1 MDFSKAVATALLLS
15 SLLITSCKKEAPVKA
30 KVDSGPVIVRSAVAK
45 GKKIQRVVESV
56 GTFFPYEEAIISAE
70 VDGKVDEVKIDL
82 GDMVV
87 PGQVLVHIA
96 DEEQRYLLAQQ
107 DAQLH
112 QSLER
117 LGLKDEKDRVKDVKE
132 TPEVRRAAADMQ
144 EAEQRFRRARSLADQ
159 GIGAQA
165 DLDQFQSRFNS
176 AKAAYDASINQ
187 ARNLIQEVERYKAV
201 LDLQRKKLRDT
212 TVRAPFA
219 GLVKE
224 RMVTVGQFTRANTPL
239 LILVKTDPIRLRV
252 EIPEKMGPWIRPGQ
266 IAEIVVEAYA
276 DRKFSG
282 KIWRVSPTVDA
293 TKRTFVVEALVPN
306 PNNQLKPG
314 SYAKARVP
322 TDRMDAVLIVPYRA
336 VNYVLGSNKAYVIN
350 NGVIDAREVKLG
362 DRIEE
367 DIEISEGLAEGD
379 VVAMGP
385 LARLDTGTR
394 VRIGEGKKTA
404 PAPKPA
410 E

>member
-1 MDFSKAVATALLLS
+1 MDFPKATASLLLS
-15 SLLITSCKKEAPVKA
+15 SLLLATACKKAEPVKA
-30 KVDSGPVIVRSAVAK
+30 KTDTGPVVVRSAVAT
-45 GKKIQRVVESV
+45 GKRLQRVVESV
-56 GTFFPYEEAIISAE
+56 GTFYPYEEAIISAE

-82 GDMVV
+82 GDMVSQ
-87 PGQVLVHIA
+87 GQVLAHVA

-107 DAQLH
+107 DAQLR

-117 LGLKDEKDRVKDVKE
+117 LGLKDEKDRVKDVRE

-144 EAEQRFRRARSLADQ
+144 EAEQRFRRARSLAEQ

-176 AKAAYDASINQ
+176 AKAAYDATINQ
-187 ARNLIQEVERYKAV
+187 GRNLIQEVERYKAV

-212 TVRAPFA
+212 TIRAPFA

-224 RMVTVGQFTRANTPL
+224 RLVTVGQFTKANTPL
-239 LILVKTDPIRLRV
+239 LTLVKTDPIRLRV
-252 EIPEKMGPWIRPGQ
+252 EIPEKMGPWIKPGQ
-266 IAEIVVEAYA
+266 IAEISVEAYA

-293 TKRTFVVEALVPN
+293 AKRTFVVEALVPN

-314 SYAKARVP
+314 SYARARVP
-322 TDRMDAVLIVPYRA
+322 TDRIDTVLMVPYRA
-336 VNYVLGSNKAYVIN
+336 VNYVLGSNKAFVIT
-350 NGVIDAREVKLG
+350 NGVIEARDVKLG

-367 DIEISEGLAEGD
+367 SVEITEGLVDGD
-379 VVAMGP
+379 VIALGN
-385 LARLDTGTR
+385 LNRLDTGTR
-394 VRIGEGKKTA
+394 IRIGESKKGPT
-404 PAPKPA
+404 PKPA

>member
-1 MDFSKAVATALLLS
+1 MDFAKAASALSLSLLLV
-15 SLLITSCKKEAPVKA
+15 TSCKKEAPVKA
-30 KVDSGPVIVRSAVAK
+30 KVDSGPVMVRSAIAK
-45 GKKIQRVVESV
+45 GKQIQRVVESV
-56 GTFFPYEEAIISAE
+56 GTFYPYEEAIISAE

-82 GDMVV
+82 GDMVSQ
-87 PGQVLVHIA
+87 GQVMIHIA

-107 DAQLH
+107 EAQLR

-117 LGLKDEKDRVKDVKE
+117 LGLSNEKDRVKDIKE

-144 EAEQRFRRARSLADQ
+144 EAEQRYRRARSLADQ

-165 DLDQFQSRFNS
+165 DLDQFQARFNA
-176 AKAAYDASINQ
+176 AKAAYDATINQ
-187 ARNLIQEVERYKAV
+187 TRNLIQDVERNKAV
-201 LDLQRKKLRDT
+201 LELQRKKLRDT

-224 RMVTVGQFTRANTPL
+224 RQVTVGQFTRANTPL
-239 LILVKTDPIRLRV
+239 LTLVKTDPIRLRV
-252 EIPEKMGPWIRPGQ
+252 EIPEKMGPWIKPGQ
-266 IAEIVVEAYA
+266 TAEIAVEAYA

-293 TKRTFVVEALVPN
+293 AKRTFVVEALVPN

-322 TDRMDAVLIVPYRA
+322 TDRVDTVLVVPYRA

-350 NGVIDAREVKLG
+350 NGVIDARDVKLG
-362 DRIEE
+362 DRVDESV
-367 DIEISEGLAEGD
+367 EITEGLADGD
-379 VVAMGP
+379 TIAMGP
-385 LARLDTGTR
+385 LNRLDTGTR
-394 VRIGEGKKTA
+394 VRIGEAKKSA
-404 PAPKPA
+404 PTPKPA

>member
-1 MDFSKAVATALLLS
+1 MDFPKASALILCLLFAA
-15 SLLITSCKKEAPVKA
+15 CRKEVPVKA
-30 KVDSGPVIVRSAVAK
+30 KVDTGPVVVRSTTAK
-45 GKKIQRVVESV
+45 GKRIQRVVESV

-82 GDMVV
+82 GDMVAA
-87 PGQVLVHIA
+87 GQILVHIA

-144 EAEQRFRRARSLADQ
+144 EAEQRFRRARQLTDQ

-176 AKAAYDASINQ
+176 AKAAYDATINQ

-252 EIPEKMGPWIRPGQ
+252 EIPEKMGPWIKPGQ
-266 IAEIVVEAYA
+266 IAEILVEAYT

-293 TKRTFVVEALVPN
+293 SKRTFVVEALVPN

-314 SYAKARVP
+314 SYARARVP
-322 TDRMDAVLIVPYRA
+322 TDRVDTVLMVPYRA

-350 NGVIDAREVKLG
+350 NGVIDARDVKLG
-362 DRIEE
+362 DRLEE
-367 DIEISEGLAEGD
+367 EVEVTEGLKDGD
-379 VVAMGP
+379 TVALGN
-385 LARLDTGTR
+385 LNRLDTGTR
-394 VRIGEGKKTA
+394 VRIGEGTKSPT
-404 PAPKPA
+404 PKPA

>member
-1 MDFSKAVATALLLS
+1 MDFPKAAALILSFALLNA
-15 SLLITSCKKEAPVKA
+15 CKKEAPVKA
-30 KVDSGPVIVRSAVAK
+30 KVDTGPVIVRSTTAV
-45 GKKIQRVVESV
+45 GKSIQRVVESV

-82 GDMVV
+82 GDMVAA
-87 PGQVLVHIA
+87 GQILVHIA

-117 LGLKDEKDRVKDVKE
+117 LGLKDEKDRVTDVKE

-144 EAEQRFRRARSLADQ
+144 EAEQRFRRARQLTDQ

-176 AKAAYDASINQ
+176 AKAAYDATINQ

-252 EIPEKMGPWIRPGQ
+252 EIPEKMGPWIKPGL
-266 IAEIVVEAYA
+266 IAEILVEAYA

-293 TKRTFVVEALVPN
+293 SKRTFVVEALVPN

-314 SYAKARVP
+314 SYARARVP
-322 TDRMDAVLIVPYRA
+322 TDRVDKVLLVPYRA
-336 VNYVLGSNKAYVIN
+336 VNYVLGSNKVYVIN

-362 DRIEE
+362 DRL
-367 DIEISEGLAEGD
+367 DDAVEITEGLAEGD
-379 VVAMGP
+379 TIALGN
-385 LARLDTGTR
+385 LNRLDTGTR
-394 VRIGEGKKTA
+394 VRVGEMKKSA
-404 PAPKPA
+404 APKPA

>member
-1 MDFSKAVATALLLS
+1 MDFPKATSALVLCLC
-15 SLLITSCKKEAPVKA
+15 LAACKKEAPVKA
-30 KVDSGPVIVRSAVAK
+30 KQDTGPVMVRSATAQ
-45 GKKIQRVVESV
+45 GKQIQRVVESV

-82 GDMVV
+82 GDMVA

-117 LGLKDEKDRVKDVKE
+117 LGLKDEKDRVSDVKE

-144 EAEQRFRRARSLADQ
+144 EAEQRFRRARQLADQ

-176 AKAAYDASINQ
+176 AKAAYDAAINQ
-187 ARNLIQEVERYKAV
+187 ARNLVQEVERYKAV
-201 LDLQRKKLRDT
+201 LELQRKKLRDT

-252 EIPEKMGPWIRPGQ
+252 EIPEKMGPWIKPGQ
-266 IAEIVVEAYA
+266 IAEILVEAYA

-293 TKRTFVVEALVPN
+293 AKRTFVVEALVPN

-314 SYAKARVP
+314 SYARARVP
-322 TDRMDAVLIVPYRA
+322 TDRVDTVLMVPYRA

-350 NGVIDAREVKLG
+350 NGVIDARDVKLG
-362 DRIEE
+362 DRLE
-367 DIEISEGLAEGD
+367 DQVEITEGLADGD
-379 VVAMGP
+379 T
-385 LARLDTGTR
+385 LALGNLNRLDTGTR
-394 VRIGEGKKTA
+394 VRIGEPKKSVT
-404 PAPKPA
+404 PKPA

>member
-1 MDFSKAVATALLLS
+1 MDFPKAVSALALCLLATA
-15 SLLITSCKKEAPVKA
+15 CKKEAPVKA
-30 KVDSGPVIVRSAVAK
+30 KQDSGPVMVRAATAK
-45 GKKIQRVVESV
+45 GKQIQRVVESV

-82 GDMVV
+82 GDMVA
-87 PGQVLVHIA
+87 PGQVLAHIA

-107 DAQLH
+107 EAQLR

-117 LGLKDEKDRVKDVKE
+117 LGLKDEKDRVADVKE

-144 EAEQRFRRARSLADQ
+144 EAEQRFRRARQLADQ

-176 AKAAYDASINQ
+176 SKAAYDAAINQ
-187 ARNLIQEVERYKAV
+187 ARNLIQEVERYKAA
-201 LDLQRKKLRDT
+201 LELQRKKLRDT

-224 RMVTVGQFTRANTPL
+224 RLVTVGQFTRANTPL
-239 LILVKTDPIRLRV
+239 LTLVKTDPIRLRV
-252 EIPEKMGPWIRPGQ
+252 EIPEKMGPWIKPGQ
-266 IAEIVVEAYA
+266 VAEILVEAYA

-293 TKRTFVVEALVPN
+293 NKRTFVVEALVPN

-314 SYAKARVP
+314 SYARARVP
-322 TDRMDAVLIVPYRA
+322 TDRVDQVLMIPYRA
-336 VNYVLGSNKAYVIN
+336 VNYVLGSNKAYAIN
-350 NGVIDAREVKLG
+350 NGVIEARDVKLG
-362 DRIEE
+362 DRLE
-367 DIEISEGLAEGD
+367 DQVEITEGLVEGD
-379 VVAMGP
+379 TVALGN
-385 LARLDTGTR
+385 LNRLDTGTR
-394 VRIGEGKKTA
+394 VRIGEPKKSA
-404 PAPKPA
+404 APKPA

>member
-1 MDFSKAVATALLLS
+1 MDFPKAAALILSFALLNA
-15 SLLITSCKKEAPVKA
+15 CKKEAPVKA
-30 KVDSGPVIVRSAVAK
+30 KVDTGPVIVRSTTAV
-45 GKKIQRVVESV
+45 GKSIQRVVESV

-82 GDMVV
+82 GDMVAA
-87 PGQVLVHIA
+87 GQILVHIA

-117 LGLKDEKDRVKDVKE
+117 LGLKDEKDRVTDVKE

-144 EAEQRFRRARSLADQ
+144 EAEQRFRRARQLTDQ

-176 AKAAYDASINQ
+176 AYDATINQ

-212 TVRAPFA
+212 TIRAPFA

-252 EIPEKMGPWIRPGQ
+252 EIPEKMGLWGHPR
-266 IAEIVVEAYA
+266 AST
-276 DRKFSG
+276 D
-282 KIWRVSPTVDA
+282 PTV
-293 TKRTFVVEALVPN
+293 N
-306 PNNQLKPG
+306 PLP
-314 SYAKARVP
+314 P
-322 TDRMDAVLIVPYRA
+322 TCY
-336 VNYVLGSNKAYVIN
+336 S
-350 NGVIDAREVKLG
+350 
-362 DRIEE
+362 
-367 DIEISEGLAEGD
+367 
-379 VVAMGP
+379 
-385 LARLDTGTR
+385 
-394 VRIGEGKKTA
+394 
-404 PAPKPA
+404 
-410 E
+410 

>member
-1 MDFSKAVATALLLS
+1 MDFSKAVASALLLT
-15 SLLITSCKKEAPVKA
+15 SLFLTACKKEVPVKA
-30 KVDSGPVIVRSAVAK
+30 KQDSGPVAVRSAIAK
-45 GKKIQRVVESV
+45 GRTIQRVVESV

-82 GDMVV
+82 GDMVSA
-87 PGQVLVHIA
+87 GQVLAHIA

-107 DAQLH
+107 DAQLR

-117 LGLKDEKDRVKDVKE
+117 LGLKDEKDRVKDVRD

-144 EAEQRFRRARSLADQ
+144 EAEQRYRRASSLAEQ

-165 DLDQFQSRFNS
+165 DLDQYQARFNS
-176 AKAAYDASINQ
+176 AKAAYDAAINQ
-187 ARNLIQEVERYKAV
+187 ARNLIQEVERYKAI
-201 LDLQRKKLRDT
+201 LELQRKKLRDT

-224 RMVTVGQFTRANTPL
+224 RMVTVGQFTRANTAL
-239 LILVKTDPIRLRV
+239 LTLVKTDPIRLRV
-252 EIPEKMGPWIRPGQ
+252 EIPEKMGPWIKPGQ
-266 IAEIVVEAYA
+266 VAEIFVEAYS

-314 SYAKARVP
+314 SYARARVP
-322 TDRMDAVLIVPYRA
+322 TDRSDTVLMIPYRA
-336 VNYVLGSNKAYVIN
+336 VNYVLGSNKAYVIQ
-350 NGVIDAREVKLG
+350 NGVIDARDVKLG
-362 DRIEE
+362 DRIEDNVE
-367 DIEISEGLAEGD
+367 VSEGLSDGD

-385 LARLDTGTR
+385 LSRLDTGTR
-394 VRIGEGKKTA
+394 VRIGEAKKT

>member
-1 MDFSKAVATALLLS
+1 MDFPKASALLLCC
-15 SLLITSCKKEAPVKA
+15 LLITACKKEEPVKA
-30 KVDSGPVIVRSAVAK
+30 KTDTGPVPVRSAVAK
-45 GKKIQRVVESV
+45 GKQIQRVVESV
-56 GTFFPYEEAIISAE
+56 GTFYPFEEAIISAE

-82 GDMVV
+82 GDIVTQ
-87 PGQVLVHIA
+87 GQILVHVA

-107 DAQLH
+107 DAQLR

-144 EAEQRFRRARSLADQ
+144 EAEQRYRRARSLADQ

-165 DLDQFQSRFNS
+165 DLDQFQARYNS
-176 AKAAYDASINQ
+176 ARAAYDATINQ

-239 LILVKTDPIRLRV
+239 LTLVKTDPIRLRV
-252 EIPEKMGPWIRPGQ
+252 EIPEKMGPWIKAGQ
-266 IAEIVVEAYA
+266 TAEILVEAFS

-293 TKRTFVVEALVPN
+293 AKRTFVVEALVPN

-322 TDRMDAVLIVPYRA
+322 TDKVDSVLMVPYRA
-336 VNYVLGSNKAYVIN
+336 VNYVLGSNKVYVIN
-350 NGVIDAREVKLG
+350 NGVIDARDVKLG
-362 DRIEE
+362 DRVDEQVE
-367 DIEISEGLAEGD
+367 VSEGLAEGD
-379 VVAMGP
+379 TVAMGP
-385 LARLDTGTR
+385 LNRLDTGTR
-394 VRIGEGKKTA
+394 VRIGEPTKKSA
-404 PAPKPA
+404 PRPA

>member
-1 MDFSKAVATALLLS
+1 MDFSKATASVLLLCC
-15 SLLITSCKKEAPVKA
+15 LLLTACKKEEPVKA
-30 KVDSGPVIVRSAVAK
+30 KQDTGPVMVRSVAAK
-45 GKKIQRVVESV
+45 AKRIQRVVESV
-56 GTFFPYEEAIISAE
+56 GTFYPYEEAIISAE
-70 VDGKVDEVKIDL
+70 VDGKVDDVKIDL
-82 GDMVV
+82 GDIVSQ
-87 PGQVLVHIA
+87 GQVLVHIA

-107 DAQLH
+107 EAQLR

-132 TPEVRRAAADMQ
+132 TPEVRRAAADME
-144 EAEQRFRRARSLADQ
+144 EAEQRYRRARSLAEQ

-165 DLDQFQSRFNS
+165 DLDQYQARFNS
-176 AKAAYDASINQ
+176 ARAAYDATINQ

-201 LDLQRKKLRDT
+201 LELQRKKLRDT

-224 RMVTVGQFTRANTPL
+224 RTVTVGQFTRANTPL
-239 LILVKTDPIRLRV
+239 LTLVKTDPIRLRV
-252 EIPEKMGPWIRPGQ
+252 EIPEKMGPWIKPGQ
-266 IAEIVVEAYA
+266 IAEILVEAYE
-276 DRKFSG
+276 DRKISG

-293 TKRTFVVEALVPN
+293 AKRTFVVEALVPN

-314 SYAKARVP
+314 SYARARVP
-322 TDRMDAVLIVPYRA
+322 TDRMDTVLMVPYRA
-336 VNYVLGSNKAYVIN
+336 VNYVLGSNKVYAIN
-350 NGVIDAREVKLG
+350 NGVIDARDVKLG

-367 DIEISEGLAEGD
+367 DVEVSEGLAEGD
-379 VVAMGP
+379 VVALGN
-385 LARLDTGTR
+385 LNRLDTGTR
-394 VRIGEGKKTA
+394 VRIGEPKKG